1 MTELSAPK
9 TRKVGHTRRSHVKT
23 EAEKGVMY
31 LQTTGHHRQKL
42 EEAGTVPLGAA
53 KVISP
58 ADALIAPFQPPE
70 QKTGNPVAL
79 SLSDFGTVLCSLE
92 NTNTS
97 TQ

>member
-1 MTELSAPK
+1 M
-9 TRKVGHTRRSHVKT
+9 KT
-23 EAEKGVMY
+23 EAEMGVMH

-53 KVISP
+53 EGTSP
-58 ADALIAPFQPPE
+58 ADASIACFQPPE
-70 QKTGNPVAL
+70 LRQQIPIGL
-79 SLSDFGTVLCSLE
+79 SLSAFGTVLCSLG